1 MLVTLVMSNNST
13 PFDTASDVGDGEVSG
28 RFTSAVCWRHWLTQL
43 IGKSLT
49 RDVFSTI
56 STSYVLFGL
65 FTIQGV
71 LLARMLGP
79 EGRGQYATAVFY
91 TQTLTFI
98 GLFGTQHAVARWAA
112 RRRKDTVGLMQ
123 ACRRLGTT
131 TGVVTMTVVAGLAL
145 FALPAEKQHLA
156 PLCILCSFFLPL
168 EHVRLLWLSVE
179 HGLGNFNIYNANR
192 LAAGIAFPALLTL
205 AWLSGSH
212 SVVVVSLLFAM
223 VPLVGLAYRQI
234 TAPVY
239 GSPQS
244 SAGGPTVK
252 RILRRGRPYAVA
264 VLASDLFDRIDIF
277 LFLWLTSF
285 TAQGYYAAAV
295 PTANLLLV
303 MPLAVSLFSFRAGA
317 HRQGTL
323 SIGRLLKA
331 GSVILGVQLLA
342 AVAFACALEP
352 LMTLV
357 FGESFHGAVPL
368 AMALLPACAISGCGR
383 IAESY
388 LQGRNK
394 AMVGVYSRVAGAAA
408 LFGFV
413 FLYFD
418 RWAELSIPLGAL
430 VGHLVSTTILVAA
443 IFWDV
448 RQQSPPGGHAVGG
461 TR

>member
-1 MLVTLVMSNNST
+1 MSNNST
-13 PFDTASDVGDGEVSG
+13 PIGAGSDVVEREVSSSLTNSD
-28 RFTSAVCWRHWLTQL
+28 RWRHWLTQL
-43 IGKSLT
+43 TGKFLT
-49 RDVFSTI
+49 KDIFNTI
-56 STSYVLFGL
+56 TTSFVLFGL
-65 FTIQGV
+65 FTVQGV

-91 TQTLTFI
+91 TQTLAFI

-112 RRRKDTVGLMQ
+112 RRRRDMVGLMQ

-131 TGVVTMTVVAGLAL
+131 TGIATMTVVAGLAL

-156 PLCILCSFFLPL
+156 PLCILCSLFLPM
-168 EHVRLLWLSVE
+168 EHVRLLWLSVD
-179 HGLGNFNIYNANR
+179 HGLGNFNSYNANR
-192 LAAGIAFPALLTL
+192 LAAGIAFPTLLTL
-205 AWLSGSH
+205 AWLGSAN
-212 SVVVVSLLFAM
+212 SVVVVSLLFTM
-223 VPLVGLAYRQI
+223 VPVVGLVYRRI
-234 TAPVY
+234 TAPVCR
-239 GSPQS
+239 SPQP
-244 SAGGPTVK
+244 SARGPTVK
-252 RILRRGRPYAVA
+252 LILRRGRPYAVA

-295 PTANLLLV
+295 PAANLLLV
-303 MPLAVSLFSFRAGA
+303 MPLAVSLFSFNAGA
-317 HRQGTL
+317 HRHGSL

-331 GSVILGVQLLA
+331 GIVILGVQLVA
-342 AVAFACALEP
+342 AVAFASVLEP

-368 AMALLPACAISGCGR
+368 AMALLPAYAVAGCGR

-394 AMVGVYSRVAGAAA
+394 AMVGVYARLVGAAA

-413 FLYFD
+413 FLCFD

-430 VGHLVSTTILVAA
+430 VGHLVSTALLVAA
-443 IFWDV
+443 IVWDV
-448 RQQSPPGGHAVGG
+448 RQQSPLGSHAVGG
-461 TR
+461 TP